1 MDSST
6 IKTIS
11 PIIETINLSLRG
23 ESKTVLNS
31 INLSLVQ
38 NSILGIIGPTGS
50 GKTSFLRVLNR
61 LIEFDEGYQV
71 TGSVLFKNKDVFDP
85 SVDLGE
91 LRRKIGMV
99 FALPIP
105 LPMSIRHN
113 LTFGPKLAGV
123 KNHAELND
131 LMECGLKAAHL
142 WDEVKD
148 RLSLSALKL
157 SGGQQ
162 QRLCL
167 ARIIALKPE
176 VILLDDPC
184 SGLDPISTAKIEEAI
199 VNLKKE
205 ISFILVT
212 NNTKQVA
219 RVADRTAFF
228 LHGEIIEY
236 NETKNLFT
244 APKDKRT
251 EDYIAGRFG

>member
-1 MDSST
+1 MN
-6 IKTIS
+6 KGLQKNK
-11 PIIETINLSLRG
+11 IIETIDLSLQG
-23 ESKTVLNS
+23 NSEMVLKS
-31 INLSLVQ
+31 INLALIR

-50 GKTSFLRVLNR
+50 GKTSFLRILNR
-61 LIEFDEGYQV
+61 LIEFDEGYRV
-71 TGSVLFKNKDVFDP
+71 SGSVLFKNRDVFDP

-91 LRRKIGMV
+91 LRRRIGMV
-99 FALPIP
+99 FALPVP

-113 LTFGPKLAGV
+113 LTFGPKLSGV
-123 KNHAELND
+123 KNHAELNG
-131 LMECGLKAAHL
+131 LMECGLKAAQL

-199 VNLKKE
+199 INLKKE

-228 LHGEIIEY
+228 MRGEMVEH
-236 NETKNLFT
+236 NETKDLFT